1 MNRRSHLARRPVLA
15 SVVTAAALSLL
26 AAGCGNGS
34 SSPGVA
40 SITTATTAATST
52 TTSAAATS
60 PQSGAVAFAECVR
73 SHGVPGW
80 PDPTSDGHFD
90 KSKLRALGNG
100 PRLRSATLACGHLL
114 PPNTGDSG
122 PTLSPQTRLADER
135 SFASCMRSHGVT
147 RFPDPNAQAELTIEM
162 VQAQGIDIRSP
173 QVLRVVQTCLP
184 ASHGGLT
191 AAKVREALSSAG
203 H

>member
-1 MNRRSHLARRPVLA
+1 VLA
-15 SVVTAAALSLL
+15 SVVAMAAFSLL
-26 AAGCGNGS
+26 AAGCGSGS
-34 SSPGVA
+34 SSPSVA
-40 SITTATTAATST
+40 SITTATTSTTT
-52 TTSAAATS
+52 TTSAGTTS
-60 PQSGAVAFAECVR
+60 PQAGAVAYAECVR

-90 KSKLRALGNG
+90 KAKLRLLGNG

-114 PPNTGDSG
+114 PPETGGG

-135 SFASCMRSHGVT
+135 SFAACMRSHGVT

-191 AAKVREALSSAG
+191 AANVREALSSAG